1 VTGLSLV
8 GEAGDGEWERE
19 KPAGLC
25 CDSEGRWCGR
35 NDASCWLYNDPLGL
49 AYLPLS
55 LSLPLPAFLTFRSYF
70 FFVFLLF
77 YYSTSTLY
85 ASCDC

>member
-49 AYLPLS
+49 A
-55 LSLPLPAFLTFRSYF
+55 FLTFRSYF